1 MAELAAQRLFHSPPK
16 GKAWLRGRPAPTG
29 PSPPKRP
36 PPAVPPPKR
45 PQRPAPRPS
54 FAVSTPGV
62 ADGGNAPRSLPKKRS
77 PDDRHTGAS
86 AARLASILLEREARG
101 TPLRFY
107 FSNVGDAPLTAEE
120 LWAALKRGSGTQGLT
135 RADVWRVCETMDG
148 DGDGRVSRRELERFC
163 DRYRGSPPPR
173 PARAPPPPPPSA
185 GPEAA
190 RLQALLDACEA
201 AGVRLRRALDAAS
214 GRRPV
219 TAAELHRGLRRCGG
233 SFSDVTRRDADAL
246 LAALA
251 PTGALTADE
260 VAERVA
266 RARTRLSTASRGP
279 PTPSSVDSRT
289 DYEYDVESD
298 DAYATSRR
306 SSRGT
311 LSSRGSSLDDLGLE
325 SSRPPSSDFGPSR
338 PESTRTA
345 RSVSFAADAD
355 AATPRRTGERTPK
368 TPASPTRQVTFR
380 ADARTP
386 PSQKRR
392 RGPLRKSTPR
402 HRAPTPEA
410 GDDAD
415 DERFRPR
422 PTPTKKPE
430 PGFWDDADEVP
441 PGLATPPLDDDVDG
455 ILEPY
460 ISPSR
465 DSPRLA
471 PPPSLTRRRADKT
484 DTMRPAPVRP
494 ASPPPES
501 PVSTPRNSPQA
512 SPPRPRVTPAKRF
525 SPPRLR
531 NTTPDAPRSRKTS
544 DRSPAAAAR
553 RGRPLPAEPA
563 RGAGRREAEPARA
576 GRRPPPTKERSP
588 ARSAERREP
597 AEDRSPARSAGRR
610 EPAEARS
617 PQRAAGR
624 TPRAAGRREPE
635 EVRSPA
641 RAAGELPGR
650 RRARPRALRRDGS
663 PRRCGRP
670 SALRGGHH
678 ALQEDGSRPRCGR
691 PRAAAGRRR
700 GGSPPKRY
708 TTRSR
713 RTGARRDAVARALSR
728 ETGACQSAITC
739 ALRRKTRAGRG
750 AVARALSRE
759 TGARQSAIP
768 ARALC
773 RKTRAS

>member
-1 MAELAAQRLFHSPPK
+1 M
-16 GKAWLRGRPAPTG
+16 
-29 PSPPKRP
+29 
-36 PPAVPPPKR
+36 
-45 PQRPAPRPS
+45 
-54 FAVSTPGV
+54 STPGV

-173 PARAPPPPPPSA
+173 PARAPPPPPSA

-441 PGLATPPLDDDVDG
+441 PGLATPPLDDDDVDG

-553 RGRPLPAEPA
+553 RGGRCLLSPREVRGGARPSPRVLA
-563 RGAGRREAEPARA
+563 GGRRLPKSDHPRA
-576 GRRPPPTKERSP
+576 
-588 ARSAERREP
+588 
-597 AEDRSPARSAGRR
+597 
-610 EPAEARS
+610 
-617 PQRAAGR
+617 PQRDGSPPRCGR
-624 TPRAAGRREPE
+624 PQESGSQPRCGRPRALQSDG
-635 EVRSPA
+635 S
-641 RAAGELPGR
+641 LPKID
-650 RRARPRALRRDGS
+650 RPRALREDGSPPRRGRPSALRGGHRALPEGGSPRRCGPPRVLPGGRRGLPGNGSPPRRGRPRALQRDGS

-691 PRAAAGRRR
+691 PRALKR
-700 GGSPPKRY
+700 GGSPPKRDP
-708 TTRSR
+708 RP
-713 RTGARRDAVARALSR
+713 RALQKDESQLR
-728 ETGACQSAITC
+728 CGHPH
-739 ALRRKTRAGRG
+739 ALRKGESRPQRGRL
-750 AVARALSRE
+750 RR
-759 TGARQSAIP
+759 R
-768 ARALC
+768 
-773 RKTRAS
+773 